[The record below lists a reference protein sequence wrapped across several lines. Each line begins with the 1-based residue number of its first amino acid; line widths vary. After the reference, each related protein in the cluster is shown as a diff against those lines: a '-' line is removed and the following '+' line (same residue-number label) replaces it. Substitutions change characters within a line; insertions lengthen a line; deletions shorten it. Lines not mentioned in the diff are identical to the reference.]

1 MISDDDIRAMR
12 EYGTHVLPPH
22 ALGVTQAALLDEVER
37 LRTSNDALLHE
48 CPILIYNKVCRER
61 TVYEAPRRCE
71 THKDIPSQ
79 GWLLA
84 EVDRLRAKNAE
95 RIIEV
100 GNLNVRLRD
109 EQAKLAK
116 ARAALTTISAGACT
130 ILCIA
135 RKEHMPTC
143 PVGLARH
150 TLKEI
155 DE

>member
-1 MISDDDIRAMR
+1 MISDDEFRHLR
-12 EYGTHVLPPH
+12 ECG
-22 ALGVTQAALLDEVER
+22 AAWCTEADLSRLLD
-37 LRTSNDALLHE
+37 
-48 CPILIYNKVCRER
+48 
-61 TVYEAPRRCE
+61 
-71 THKDIPSQ
+71 
-79 GWLLA
+79 
-84 EVDRLRAKNAE
+84 EVDRLRAENE
-95 RIIEV
+95 
-100 GNLNVRLRD
+100 LCHTDHLRD
-109 EQAKLAK
+109 IQESLDAKTKLAK